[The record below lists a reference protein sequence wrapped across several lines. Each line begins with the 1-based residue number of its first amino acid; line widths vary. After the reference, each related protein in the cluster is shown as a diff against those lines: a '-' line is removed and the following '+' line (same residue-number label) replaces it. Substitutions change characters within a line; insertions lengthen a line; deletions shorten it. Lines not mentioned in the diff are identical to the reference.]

1 MNKYGKSGGLCARSI
16 NAQARRRVGTRKWK
30 FTLSPKQRRRQ
41 KMVNRYWERQ
51 TRPPLTEKEKERML
65 KEMEILYEAAR
76 DHGTVIE
83 DEEPDE

>member
-1 MNKYGKSGGLCARSI
+1 
-16 NAQARRRVGTRKWK
+16 
-30 FTLSPKQRRRQ
+30 
-41 KMVNRYWERQ
+41 MVNRYWERQ